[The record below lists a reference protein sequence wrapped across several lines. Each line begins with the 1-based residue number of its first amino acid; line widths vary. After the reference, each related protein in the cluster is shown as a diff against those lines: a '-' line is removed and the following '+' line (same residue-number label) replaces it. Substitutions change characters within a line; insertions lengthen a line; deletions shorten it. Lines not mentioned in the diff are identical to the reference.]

1 VVAALAAAANGLDD
15 GAWEMLERAR
25 LIAVEGDTVLVDD
38 VQDRIDAGEDA
49 ASSMLTEDFAPD
61 MLRTRLRE
69 RP

>member
-1 VVAALAAAANGLDD
+1 MKRPFRALLVEDV
-15 GAWEMLERAR
+15 EER
-25 LIAVEGDTVLVDD
+25 V
-38 VQDRIDAGEDA
+38 DAGDDA